1 MNTIFKIA
9 TLAAVLTL
17 VACGSEPE
25 VSVAE
30 PCTGD
35 HRPTWC
41 DNIRSDAAATEVE
54 ATEATEAEAA
64 AETTTETE
72 V

>member
-17 VACGSEPE
+17 VACGPE
-25 VSVAE
+25 QEVVE
-30 PCTGD
+30 TE
-35 HRPTWC
+35 
-41 DNIRSDAAATEVE
+41 DAATE
-54 ATEATEAEAA
+54 ATEATEVEAEV

>member
-1 MNTIFKIA
+1 VYNLHLLKLKGKFMNTIFKIA

-17 VACGSEPE
+17 VACGPE
-25 VSVAE
+25 QEVVE
-30 PCTGD
+30 TE
-35 HRPTWC
+35 
-41 DNIRSDAAATEVE
+41 DAATE
-54 ATEATEAEAA
+54 ATEATEVEAEV